1 MNRSMNKLWLIIRR
15 EYLTNVRKPSF
26 LFTAF
31 GTPLI
36 ILGIAVLSVVISLS
50 SETSIEEL
58 AGVGYVDQAG
68 VITPE
73 ARSEEYPDLFSPYAS
88 EEEARAA
95 LDSGMIDAYYVIP
108 ENYLATSQVQLYS
121 SESMPSDLEDVFDD
135 FLVSSFLSQI
145 TAEVPPERVLEP
157 VESTLRIESTGRELT
172 EAGVAGIVILP
183 ILLAVVF
190 MIGIQLT
197 SGFVM
202 SGLVEEKTNRLI
214 EVLVTTVTP
223 MQLLAGKLIGLGL
236 LGLTQIGAWLVLLAL
251 VAVFGPSIPFL
262 EGLVIPFDIIF
273 FAAIYFVLGYFMVA
287 SIMAA
292 IGVMAGSEMESR
304 QYAGVLSILFVIPIY
319 LTAAFLSD
327 ANGTVPT
334 LLSMFPFTA
343 PMSMIMRLG
352 FVNVPAWQI
361 ALSIGILLLT
371 ALFFVW
377 ASARIFRWG
386 LLLYGKRFN
395 LREIIAVLRGNPD
408 QVSQPETRSLKKE
421 AA

>member
-1 MNRSMNKLWLIIRR
+1 MNKLWLIIRR

-36 ILGIAVLSVVISLS
+36 LISIVVLVIIISLS
-50 SETSIEEL
+50 SETNIEEL

-95 LDSGMIDAYYVIP
+95 LDSGTIDAYYVIP

-121 SESMPSDLEDVFDD
+121 NESMPSDLEDVFDE

-145 TAEVPPERVLEP
+145 TAEVPSTRVLEP
-157 VESTLRIESTGRELT
+157 VEATLHIESTGRELT
-172 EAGVAGIVILP
+172 EAGITGIILLP
-183 ILLAVVF
+183 LLLAVVF

-197 SGFVM
+197 SGLVM
-202 SGLVEEKTNRLI
+202 SGLTEEKTNRLI

-262 EGLVIPFDIIF
+262 EGVVIPLDLIIF
-273 FAAIYFVLGYFMVA
+273 SAIYFILGYFMVA
-287 SIMAA
+287 SLMAA
-292 IGVMAGSEMESR
+292 IGVLVGSEMESR
-304 QYAGVLSILFVIPIY
+304 QYAGVMSIVLAIPIY

-352 FVNVPAWQI
+352 FVNVPAWQL

-371 ALFFVW
+371 ALFFLW